1 MKYLLDTCVLSEAF
15 RKKPDRD
22 VLDWM
27 DSCDENRLYLSV
39 LTLAEIEKG
48 IGKCQEPLKQDKLRA
63 WLEFDLKERFKH
75 RILPIDLEVAQA
87 WGRIQSE
94 SEKNGTPMPAIDGL
108 IAVTGLV
115 NDCII
120 VTRNISDMRFSQA
133 QLFNPFGE

>member
-1 MKYLLDTCVLSEAF
+1 VKYLLDTCVLSEAF

-63 WLEFDLKERFKH
+63 WLEFDLKERFKY
-75 RILPIDLEVAQA
+75 RILPIDLEVALA

-115 NDCII
+115 NDCIV